1 MRKQETTSGTIG
13 NAPGTKTRIPA
24 PNGRRALTDTF
35 SMIGATLP
43 FRRNAEIFGEGEP
56 SEYVYRVQSGAV
68 RTSKLLSDG
77 RRQIGAFHM
86 PGDIFGLEAGDLHQ
100 FTAEAISDVTVL
112 FVKRSII
119 MSLAARDGAVA
130 SELWS
135 VTADAL
141 RRAHEHMLAL
151 GRKSAQERIATF
163 LLGIAERTEKD
174 DMVELPM
181 SRLDIADYLGLSIE
195 TVSRTLSLLESEA
208 AIELPSFRR
217 IRLRNKDALSRLNA

>member
-1 MRKQETTSGTIG
+1 MRKQETISGTIG
-13 NAPGTKTRIPA
+13 NASGSKLGIPA
-24 PNGRRALTDTF
+24 PASRRAFTDAF
-35 SMIGATLP
+35 SMLGATLP
-43 FRRNAEIFGEGEP
+43 FRRNAEIYGEGEP

-86 PGDIFGLEAGDLHQ
+86 PGDIFGLEAGDTHQ

-163 LLGIAERTEKD
+163 LLGIAERTED
-174 DMVELPM
+174 YDTVELPM

-217 IRLRNKDALSRLNA
+217 IRLRNRDALSRLNA